1 MSTTKRALARVTLLA
16 CLACGTAAA
25 AQEQTPVPE
34 SAPPAQDGMG
44 DGVAAVAAPEPPPPP
59 EPAAAAAPA
68 PTISEAIA
76 GGKLLLEVRARYED
90 VDQKRTAV
98 LRDRGESFT
107 VRTRLGWETSG
118 GTGDR
123 EGGFFRDF
131 TVSFEMEVKR
141 FATQFAPG
149 STECVPK

>member
-25 AQEQTPVPE
+25 AQEQAPVPD

-44 DGVAAVAAPEPPPPP
+44 DGVAAVAAPEPPPPA
-59 EPAAAAAPA
+59 PAIAAGPA
-68 PTISEAIA
+68 PTISDAIA

-98 LRDRGESFT
+98 LRNRGESFT
-107 VRTRLGWETSG
+107 VRTRLGWETADWNGVYSA
-118 GTGDR
+118 
-123 EGGFFRDF
+123 
-131 TVSFEMEVKR
+131 SK
-141 FATQFAPG
+141 
-149 STECVPK
+149 